1 MNNFSACFLL
11 HGNFIITL
19 PQLRITMNIFE
30 NYPLRPLNTFHIE
43 ATARYFASASAVD
56 DAREILSSE
65 RFKSLPRLILG
76 GGSNIL
82 FTRDFNGIVIKN
94 ELKGIGLVHE
104 DADHY
109 YVKAGAGE
117 NWHLFVMHCIDHGY
131 AGVENLSLI
140 PGNVGAGPMQ
150 NIGAY
155 GVELKD
161 VFHELEALNIQT
173 LDVETFSNAECRFGY
188 RESIFKREAKDRYII
203 TSVTFRLN
211 KKPVFNTS
219 YGAIEK
225 ELEAMNVQELSIRA
239 ISQAVINIRSSKLPD
254 PAKIGNA
261 GSFFKNPVVS
271 VEKYE
276 SLRQQFPNI
285 VAYPSSPAEVKLA
298 AGWLIEQCGWKG
310 QTYGDAGVHKL
321 QALVLVNY
329 GNAEGREIYNLSQR
343 ILDSVFEK
351 FGVELEREVNIV

>member
-1 MNNFSACFLL
+1 MDI
-11 HGNFIITL
+11 H
-19 PQLRITMNIFE
+19 E
-30 NYPLRPLNTFHIE
+30 NYSLRELNTFHIDVY
-43 ATARYFASASAVD
+43 AKYFARFGSID
-56 DAREILSSE
+56 EARELLTGKLAGE
-65 RFKSLPRLILG
+65 KKLVLG

-82 FTRDFNGIVIKN
+82 FRKDYTGIVMKN
-94 ELKGIGLVHE
+94 ELKGIGLVKE

-117 NWHLFVMHCIDHGY
+117 NWHLFVMHCIQQGY

-161 VFHELEALNIQT
+161 VFYELEALNIHT
-173 LDVETFSNAECRFGY
+173 LETETFSNAECRFGY
-188 RESIFKREAKDRYII
+188 RESIFKREAKDKYII
-203 TSVTFRLN
+203 TSVVFRLN
-211 KKPVFNTS
+211 KNPVFNTS

-225 ELEAMNVQELSIRA
+225 ELEVMGVKDLSIRA

-271 VEKYE
+271 TEKYE
-276 SLRQQFPNI
+276 QLKQEFPNI
-285 VAYPSSPAEVKLA
+285 VGYPNSPAETKLA

-310 QTYGDAGVHKL
+310 QTFGDAGVHKL

-329 GNAEGREIYNLSQR
+329 GDAEGRDIYNLSQR
-343 ILDSVFEK
+343 IMDSVFEK